1 MNARR
6 NAGQSVRKNTVNQ
19 VLNKAVK
26 EIIVDNALAKAGIPQ
41 RKKALRAA
49 RVDWAERVRLKA
61 IGGPEAEAE
70 VLKTEKKIAALIAK
84 LPEELR
90 TDNMIIR
97 TRADIYLNLAGSRVC
112 AYFNGNY
119 KGYESGSPEHICKVT
134 PYEYTLL
141 ADDPLVTEFYGFDAL
156 YREIKSDEADI
167 RQNVTAALDKAR
179 TVKRL
184 LEQWPEAKELLPT
197 ENATVPLP
205 PAIRRE
211 ALNEMIGL
219 PSEVEDGD

>member
-1 MNARR
+1 MN
-6 NAGQSVRKNTVNQ
+6 QT
-19 VLNKAVK
+19 LNKSIK
-26 EIIVDNALAKAGIPQ
+26 EKIVDNALAKAGIPQ

-49 RVDWAERVRLKA
+49 RADWAERVRLAA
-61 IGGPEAEAE
+61 IGGPETEAE

-90 TDNMIIR
+90 TKHTFVRYDS
-97 TRADIYLNLAGSRVC
+97 DIYLNLAGSRVS

-119 KGYESGSPEHICKVT
+119 RGYESGSPEHTRKIA

-184 LEQWPEAKELLPT
+184 LEQWPEAKELLPA
-197 ENATVPLP
+197 ENAIVPLP

>member
-1 MNARR
+1 MN
-6 NAGQSVRKNTVNQ
+6 QT
-19 VLNKAVK
+19 LNKSIK
-26 EIIVDNALAKAGIPQ
+26 EKIIDNALAKAGIPQ
-41 RKKALRAA
+41 RKKALRDA
-49 RVDWAERVRLKA
+49 RADWAERVRLAA
-61 IGGPEAEAE
+61 IGGPETEAE

-90 TDNMIIR
+90 TNYTFVRYDS
-97 TRADIYLNLAGSRVC
+97 DIYLNLAGSRVR

-119 KGYESGSPEHICKVT
+119 RGHEQGEPDPIRKIA

-141 ADDPLVTEFYGFDAL
+141 ADDPLVTEFYSFDAL

-184 LEQWPEAKELLPT
+184 LEQWPEAKELLPA
-197 ENATVPLP
+197 ENAIVPLP

-211 ALNEMIGL
+211 ALNDMIGL
-219 PSEVEDGD
+219 PSESSQE

>member
-1 MNARR
+1 M
-6 NAGQSVRKNTVNQ
+6 NQ

-49 RVDWAERVRLKA
+49 RADWAERVRLKA

-84 LPEELR
+84 LPEILR
-90 TDNMIIR
+90 TDNMMIR
-97 TRADIYLNLAGSRVC
+97 TCTDIYLNLAGSRVC

-119 KGYESGSPEHICKVT
+119 RCHESGSPEHTWKMA

-184 LEQWPEAKELLPT
+184 LEQWPEAKELLPA
-197 ENATVPLP
+197 ENAIVPLP

>member
-6 NAGQSVRKNTVNQ
+6 NAGQSVRRNTVNQ
-19 VLNKAVK
+19 ILNKAVK

-49 RVDWAERVRLKA
+49 RVDWTERVRLKA

-70 VLKTEKKIAALIAK
+70 ILKAEKKIAALIAK
-84 LPEELR
+84 VPEELR
-90 TDNMIIR
+90 TDNRIIR
-97 TRADIYLNLAGSRVC
+97 TRDDIYLNLAGSRVC

-184 LEQWPEAKELLPT
+184 LEQWPEAKELLPA
-197 ENATVPLP
+197 ENTIVPLP

-219 PSEVEDGD
+219 PSEVTNGD

>member
-1 MNARR
+1 M
-6 NAGQSVRKNTVNQ
+6 NQ

-49 RVDWAERVRLKA
+49 RADWAERVRLKA

-70 VLKTEKKIAALIAK
+70 VLNTKKKIAALIAK
-84 LPEELR
+84 VPEELR

-184 LEQWPEAKELLPT
+184 LEQWPEAKELLPA
-197 ENATVPLP
+197 ENTIVPLP

>member
-1 MNARR
+1 MN
-6 NAGQSVRKNTVNQ
+6 QT
-19 VLNKAVK
+19 LNKSIK
-26 EIIVDNALAKAGIPQ
+26 EKIVDNALAKAGIPQ
-41 RKKALRAA
+41 RKKSLRDA
-49 RVDWAERVRLKA
+49 RADWAERVRLAA

-84 LPEELR
+84 VPEELR

-97 TRADIYLNLAGSRVC
+97 TRADIYLNLAGSCVC

-119 KGYESGSPEHICKVT
+119 RAHESGQPDHICKVT

-141 ADDPLVTEFYGFDAL
+141 ADDPLVTEFYSFDAL
-156 YREIKSDEADI
+156 YREIKSDETDI

-184 LEQWPEAKELLPT
+184 LEQWPEAKELLPA
-197 ENATVPLP
+197 EDAVVPLP

-219 PSEVEDGD
+219 PTEPVQE